1 MTIRGGE
8 EDLVPI
14 CERCWIDENSVWEPD
29 SVDEKGNIIT
39 RLVSVNVPI
48 QLAPG
53 AVNEC
58 ITCGRVTVVGI
69 YVPIDEIDG
78 YNDEDPGTQED
89 YDQSS

>member
-14 CERCWIDENSVWEPD
+14 CERCWIEENSVWEPD
-29 SVDEKGNIIT
+29 SVDERGNIIT

-48 QLAPG
+48 QLSPG

-58 ITCGRVTVVGI
+58 MTCGRVTVVGI
-69 YVPIDEIDG
+69 YVLIDEIEE
-78 YNDEDPGTQED
+78 YEDPGTQED
-89 YDQSS
+89 YDQGS

>member
-1 MTIRGGE
+1 MTLRDSQD
-8 EDLVPI
+8 DLVPI

-29 SVDEKGNIIT
+29 SVDERGNIIT

-48 QLAPG
+48 QLSPG

-69 YVPIDEIDG
+69 YVPIDEIEEF
-78 YNDEDPGTQED
+78 EDPGTQED
-89 YDQSS
+89 YDQGS

>member
-8 EDLVPI
+8 EDLVPL
-14 CERCWIDENSVWEPD
+14 CERCWIEENSVWEPD

-39 RLVSVNVPI
+39 RLISVQVPI
-48 QLAPG
+48 QLSPG

-58 ITCGRVTVVGI
+58 FTCGRVTVVGI
-69 YVPIDEIDG
+69 YVSLDEIDG
-78 YNDEDPGTQED
+78 YEDTGSQDE